1 MMATFDA
8 VCFDMDGVT
17 VETAAAW
24 YEIERN
30 HVLPSAIATG
40 NPPPDA
46 IRALGVDDAYDRLR
60 SLDGITLAVDRE
72 TFRALYEERV
82 DEVYRERATLM
93 PGYLD
98 LLETLAFDG
107 LALGLVSASQRAWV
121 EIVLDRFDLHDA
133 YDRVVGADDIEG
145 PSKPDPGIYEHAAER
160 LGVAPK
166 QTVAVED
173 SPHGIAA
180 ATAAGMY
187 CIALRG
193 DGNAEADLSAADT
206 VVTEPVAL
214 RSELRALTTK

>member
-1 MMATFDA
+1 MASFDA

-30 HVLPSAIATG
+30 HVLPRAVATG
-40 NPPPDA
+40 APPPDA

-60 SLDGITLAVDRE
+60 SLDDITLAVDRE
-72 TFRALYEERV
+72 AFAALYEERV

-93 PGYLD
+93 PGYRG
-98 LLETLAFDG
+98 LLETLAADG

-121 EIVLDRFDLHDA
+121 EIVLDRFELRDA
-133 YDRVVGADDIEG
+133 FDAVVGADDIDG
-145 PSKPDPGIYEHAAER
+145 PSKPDPGIYEHAAQR
-160 LGVAPK
+160 LDATPDR
-166 QTVAVED
+166 TVAVED

-193 DGNAEADLSAADT
+193 DGNAEADLSAADA
-206 VVTEPVAL
+206 VVTESAAL
-214 RSELRALTTK
+214 RAELRAVTTD

>member
-1 MMATFDA
+1 MTTFDA

-30 HVLPSAIATG
+30 HILPRAIETG
-40 NPPPDA
+40 SPPPDA
-46 IRALGVDDAYDRLR
+46 IRALGVDDAYDQLQ

-72 TFRALYEERV
+72 TFTALYEERV

-93 PGYLD
+93 PGYRD
-98 LLETLAFDG
+98 LLERLASDG
-107 LALGLVSASQRAWV
+107 LVLGLVSASQRAWV
-121 EIVLDRFDLHDA
+121 ETVLDRFELHDA
-133 YDRVVGADDIEG
+133 FDGVVGADDIDG

-160 LGVAPK
+160 LGVTPK
-166 QTVAVED
+166 RTVAVED

-193 DGNAEADLSAADT
+193 NGNAEADLSAADT
-206 VVTEPVAL
+206 VVTEPAAL
-214 RSELRALTTK
+214 RAELRSVITE